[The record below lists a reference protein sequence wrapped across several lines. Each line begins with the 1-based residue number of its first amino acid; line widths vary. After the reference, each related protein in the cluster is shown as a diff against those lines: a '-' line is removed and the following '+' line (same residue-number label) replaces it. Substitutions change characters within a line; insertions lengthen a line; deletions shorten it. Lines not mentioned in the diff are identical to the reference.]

1 MSVSQGGGCCD
12 CGDPEAWKRHVHCST
27 HILGTGQG
35 SSGDPL
41 SKLSPEL
48 QTRARFV
55 FTAVLKYIFEMLTT
69 ESLLTLPPDLTYKD
83 AASVSDMMEVRKI

>member
-12 CGDPEAWKRHVHCST
+12 CGDPEAWKHHVHCTT
-27 HILGTGQG
+27 HILGTGP

-41 SKLSPEL
+41 SKLSPDL

-55 FTAVLKYIFEMLTT
+55 FSAVLKYIFEMLTT
-69 ESLLTLPPDLTYKD
+69 ESHLTLPADLTYKD
-83 AASVSDMMEVRKI
+83 AASVSDMMEVR